1 MSPKSTL
8 ECSSVFKDAMKNRY
22 KRTEKTV
29 LLAHTGTGA
38 GGSANEFAVERG
50 ERGGKTTGEILYS
63 DNAGVIK

>member
-1 MSPKSTL
+1 
-8 ECSSVFKDAMKNRY
+8 MKNHQ

>member
-1 MSPKSTL
+1 
-8 ECSSVFKDAMKNRY
+8 MKNHQ

-50 ERGGKTTGEILYS
+50 ERREVVVKHGHFEPRVLLYAKEMAVVFR
-63 DNAGVIK
+63 DVIHLS